1 MKRIFVLV
9 LLAVLSQLTMANP
22 KTGSSTK
29 QEGVVFIPDT
39 KQPESCVGR

>member
-9 LLAVLSQLTMANP
+9 LLAVLSQLALANP
-22 KTGSSTK
+22 KAGSSTI